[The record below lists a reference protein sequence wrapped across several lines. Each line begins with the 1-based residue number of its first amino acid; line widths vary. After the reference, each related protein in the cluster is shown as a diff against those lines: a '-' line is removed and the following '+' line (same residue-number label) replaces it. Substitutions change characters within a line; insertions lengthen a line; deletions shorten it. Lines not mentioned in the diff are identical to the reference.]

1 MNLKETRVTIG
12 TPETKTEIIQTNEAL
27 GTKHD
32 AKAIPDAKVLVQS
45 FAETHKPSK
54 YAEAINQITGGIKTL
69 VRTGAGVDTIAPTKL
84 VLMDDYNMNDQGGG
98 NRSLEPNYFQRAIN
112 ISNVDTNYLKPTN
125 ENASKGYKQITAT
138 QQDILWV
145 QNFIAGN
152 PTTYDDLAARFEA
165 TIIRYEYLLNHSEI
179 KRIFDVTL
187 QKQVFDLYDST
198 TQTAKMEYPD
208 SNNIVYNK
216 GTGSDNITEAIA
228 NVQYIMETTLSD
240 SSTYMIGSD
249 GTSGRALVDGSMA
262 NCNEEDWNLYVN
274 PYDKKYWTSLLRN
287 WSIREDNVSK
297 EEKNRLIGFVN
308 RLKTLPIQLSN
319 PERNVIKANFAG
331 QTIFFQLRLKN
342 ASVDKSDPSMNEYEF
357 IELSSVTPITQQ
369 ATPVASDV
377 AFGILGK
384 YGANLTAT
392 IGGNQVQGTFE
403 YIPSYYDTNFIPRN
417 TVYGI
422 YKNENHDGIFT
433 MYNLDITNV
442 QEWVKSLSKD
452 KYFNLGLNVV
462 SANTTRV
469 FIYQDQGFSKT
480 ASVQTN

>member
-1 MNLKETRVTIG
+1 
-12 TPETKTEIIQTNEAL
+12 
-27 GTKHD
+27 
-32 AKAIPDAKVLVQS
+32 
-45 FAETHKPSK
+45 
-54 YAEAINQITGGIKTL
+54 
-69 VRTGAGVDTIAPTKL
+69 
-84 VLMDDYNMNDQGGG
+84 
-98 NRSLEPNYFQRAIN
+98 
-112 ISNVDTNYLKPTN
+112 
-125 ENASKGYKQITAT
+125 
-138 QQDILWV
+138 
-145 QNFIAGN
+145 
-152 PTTYDDLAARFEA
+152 
-165 TIIRYEYLLNHSEI
+165 
-179 KRIFDVTL
+179 
-187 QKQVFDLYDST
+187 
-198 TQTAKMEYPD
+198 
-208 SNNIVYNK
+208 
-216 GTGSDNITEAIA
+216 
-228 NVQYIMETTLSD
+228 
-240 SSTYMIGSD
+240 
-249 GTSGRALVDGSMA
+249 
-262 NCNEEDWNLYVN
+262 
-274 PYDKKYWTSLLRN
+274 
-287 WSIREDNVSK
+287 
-297 EEKNRLIGFVN
+297 
-308 RLKTLPIQLSN
+308 LKTLPIQLSN